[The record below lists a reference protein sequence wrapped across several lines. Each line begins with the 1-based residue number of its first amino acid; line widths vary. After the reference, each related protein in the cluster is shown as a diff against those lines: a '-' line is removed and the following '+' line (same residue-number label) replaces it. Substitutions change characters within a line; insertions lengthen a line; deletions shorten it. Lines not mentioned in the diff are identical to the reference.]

1 MGSIFHYFL
10 YYGMEEVYANLVE
23 VGPEYLDVKNK
34 ASIDK
39 SSGVW

>member
-10 YYGMEEVYANLVE
+10 YYGMEEVYANLAE
-23 VGPEYLDVKNK
+23 VRPKYLDVKNK